1 MAYRSDDP
9 TRRLQG
15 PYTVPTLRG
24 SWLTRGA
31 EGRFSAY
38 LMHDGEVL
46 RWTEG
51 TDGRWSGPVSL
62 GGGGTLRPIL
72 SVGQGANRYVHM
84 VGLRPVPDT
93 EDHVE
98 LVHST
103 QFQTGRPAVEW
114 RSIQHSNGKSFPWT
128 GNPAVAVDALGR
140 AYVFTKNG
148 GGGLSVRAQKD
159 AGGWHPWWDLW
170 GNRSDPSPVA
180 ATNGDGFV
188 ELYSAKPE
196 GLLRYEQQ
204 ESGGKPVRHDVVP
217 VPAPVTFGTLAAVTG
232 PSGHVTLYY
241 LDEEQRVCAW
251 SPGRSLEPT
260 PFLDAVGTGP
270 LAATPCLVDGVAS
283 TALAQQSADGRL
295 ALVAFPAEEETA
307 VTKWTE
313 TGEARGP
320 LTTTLAQGL
329 DGGLVA
335 LTVADGA
342 KGPLLLTMRQ
352 KTAADGFQLGAWQ
365 SLV

>member
-1 MAYRSDDP
+1 MANRTEVP
-9 TRRLQG
+9 TQRPRG
-15 PYTVPTLRG
+15 PFTVPTLRG
-24 SWLTRGA
+24 SWLTRGT

-38 LMHDGEVL
+38 LMSDGEVL

-62 GGGGTLRPIL
+62 GGGGLLPIL
-72 SVGQGANRYVHM
+72 SIGQGVNAYVHM

-98 LVHST
+98 LMHST

-180 ATNGDGFV
+180 VTNGAGFV
-188 ELYSAKPE
+188 ELYTAKPE

-217 VPAPVTFGTLAAVTG
+217 ASVTFGTLAAVTG
-232 PSGHVTLYY
+232 PSGHATLYY
-241 LDEEQRVCAW
+241 LDDEQRVCAW

-270 LAATPCLVDGVAS
+270 LAATPCLIDGAECTV
-283 TALAQQSADGRL
+283 LAQQSADGRL
-295 ALVAFPAEEETA
+295 ALAAFPAEQETVGA
-307 VTKWTE
+307 KWIE
-313 TGEARGP
+313 TGEPHGP
-320 LTTTLAQGL
+320 LTTTLTQAL

-342 KGPLLLTMRQ
+342 TGPLLLTMRQ
-352 KTAADGFQLGAWQ
+352 KTASEGFQLGGWHTVA
-365 SLV
+365 